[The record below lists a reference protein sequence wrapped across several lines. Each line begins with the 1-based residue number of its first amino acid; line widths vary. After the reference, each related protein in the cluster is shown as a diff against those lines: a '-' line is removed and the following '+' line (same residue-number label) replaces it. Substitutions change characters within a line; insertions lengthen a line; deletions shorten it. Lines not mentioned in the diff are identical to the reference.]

1 MFAEVCI
8 SLALVAMAL
17 FVFFAVRTRRTS
29 SNRFSLLLAGIFVS
43 SFLMFLPTVIIMTR
57 SSGPHRQV
65 SRTVQARE
73 SSHPT

>member
-43 SFLMFLPTVIIMTR
+43 SF
-57 SSGPHRQV
+57 
-65 SRTVQARE
+65 SRRDISCPPATAFRLYTKE
-73 SSHPT
+73 